1 MRSEASWPAVTGLSL
16 TTVSC
21 YVLGNQLTADSDDN
35 PYPKRFL
42 LLGMLLFKDILP
54 ILAVDHPGSML
65 V

>member
-1 MRSEASWPAVTGLSL
+1 MTGLSL